1 MTETL
6 AAPLESLSARQRR
19 LLELMQQQRRQAAR
33 EVGVPAIPR
42 RPAGV
47 APVLSFGQ
55 KRLWFIEQLQPGSA
69 AYHVPG
75 AVRIR
80 GALDVDVL
88 SRCLAEVARRHEIL
102 RTGFVV
108 RDGEPALAID
118 AEPALRLTVTDLSG
132 LPAELR
138 EGETVRVVNA
148 QVEMPFDLTRAPLAR
163 TGLVRLSGEE
173 SIFLLVLQHIIS
185 DIWSVGVFFRN
196 TMALYDALTAGLP
209 SPLPELPVQYSDYAA
224 WQQQVLQGDSLGA
237 LLDYWRSQVAGAP
250 LVIELPVD
258 HPRPALQSFTGGRR
272 YMAFPTDLTARLKAV
287 AKEQDAS
294 LYMILL
300 AALDTLLYRLT
311 GQRSLLVGVPM
322 ANRSRLE
329 LEGLIGLLF
338 NALVLRADLDGRVTL
353 RELLAQ
359 VRERTLGA
367 IQHQDLPFENLVEM
381 LRVERDMSRNPIYQV
396 LFAFQNVPPSA
407 MSARGLSLSRY
418 EVMESTSREDL
429 ELDMRETPQGL
440 AGWFGYDEALFDAT
454 TVERIARQFGRL
466 LDGIA
471 AAPDRPLG
479 ELPLLTAA
487 EEQALRYEWNDTVDA
502 REGSGSFSAL
512 LAAQVA
518 RTPDDVA
525 AEDDE
530 RAVTYRELA
539 DRAASIARA
548 LAGSGVRRGD
558 LVGVL
563 APRSVNFLEVVL
575 GVLAVGAA
583 YLPLDPEHPPHRQ
596 EQILAQARVKLVVN
610 GDLNLKVGEGLA
622 PSRAGGKVLFSPPT
636 PPPTREGASP
646 SPTLG
651 AVGLGT
657 AGPADL
663 AYVIFTSGSTGL
675 PKGAAIAEGGMV
687 NHLLAKI
694 ADLGLGPHD
703 VLAQTASQCF
713 DISVWQMLAALLV
726 GGRVRILPDEV
737 AHDPARLLDAAETAG
752 ITVLET
758 VPSLLRLMVDEARRR
773 GDARPPLNALRW
785 LVPTGEALPPALA
798 AEWLEIYPRV
808 PLLNAYGPT
817 ECSDD
822 VTHQPVVTPPELG
835 APRVPIGRPLRNTR
849 LMVVDAELRT
859 VPAGVAGELCVGGA
873 GVGRGYLHD
882 PERTAVVFV
891 PDPLADGSRLYR
903 TGDRARWLT
912 DGSVDFL
919 GRIDHQVKVRGFRIE
934 LGEIETVLAA
944 VPGVRQAAV
953 LAQLEGTGAGS
964 QVLVAH
970 CTSEAETEELE
981 RQARAYLKDRL
992 PEYMVP
998 AVFVWHAEMPLTP
1011 NGKLDRRAL
1020 AAAGAAV
1027 GADAGEGFVAAR
1039 NPVEESLAGILAE
1052 VLKVPAV
1059 GVYDDFFAAGGQ
1071 SLLATQ
1077 VVTRV
1082 REVFGV
1088 DLPVRTLFQKPTVAG
1103 LAESLEEALLHGR
1116 GLPPAPPMTRI
1127 PEAERDGPLAPSFG
1141 QERFWFI
1148 DQLRPGMTAYNIFGA
1163 VRMRGML
1170 DRAVLQASFDELPR
1184 RHEVLRT
1191 TFTAVDGQPM
1201 QLIGPPRGLPIACVD
1216 LRALPDA
1223 VRERIAERLKNGEA
1237 QRPFDLARG
1246 PLIRGVLLRLGDA
1259 DHVLAVT
1266 AHHIVYDV
1274 WSRELLIRE
1283 LGTLYEAFWNRRASP
1298 LAELSIQYADFARW
1312 QRRWLHG
1319 DVLAAQL
1326 DYWKNQLAGVTSGSE
1341 LPSDRP
1347 RPAVQSFRGR
1357 RHLLSVP
1364 AATAAALK
1372 ELSRRAGA
1380 TLFMTLLAGFDAL
1393 LHAYTGEDDVVV
1405 GSPIANRN
1413 RAETE
1418 ALIGFFVNT
1427 QVLRT
1432 RLDGDPS
1439 LRQAMG
1445 RVRETALAAY
1455 AHQDLAFEQLVGTLR
1470 PSRDTARQ
1478 PLFQILFNFLT
1489 NYQPIALELP
1499 ELTLTPEA
1507 NHSGAVQFDLIVSIY
1522 EAAGALHIS
1531 ADYSSDLFD
1540 SATMQRVMGH
1550 YAALLA
1556 AGVASPEAPVSTLS
1570 WLPDGER
1577 QQLLRDWAEGPLT
1590 AWEDGRMPGE
1600 DEARIHELIL
1610 AQAARI
1616 PTAVAVAG
1624 SDGELLTYGALAAR
1638 AGRLAAALRERGVG
1652 PGVLVGVRI
1661 ASSPAAVVAILA
1673 VLMAGGGYVP
1683 LDPAYPA
1690 ERLDYMTEDAG
1701 VRLVLEGPHPPNPP
1715 LPSPPLPP
1723 GEGGMASLPVLQE
1736 LGGGAP
1742 LPADGGAMGEGSGV
1756 RPLPEHPA
1764 YVIYT
1769 SGSTG
1774 RPKGVVITHRSLMRS
1789 TRARFAEYVEPVSA
1803 FLLLP
1808 SLAFDSSVAVL
1819 YGTLCQGGCLVIP
1832 EEGRRSDPGHLAR
1845 LVAHYGV
1852 SHWLSIPRL
1861 YALVLAHAQ
1870 AGEPSGS
1877 APRGLSSLR
1886 AVIVA
1891 GEACPADLVATH
1903 RALVPGAV
1911 LANEYG
1917 PTEST
1922 VWATV
1927 GTDFPLS
1934 RAAGGGWER
1943 GPGGEGPGEGLP
1955 IGRPI
1960 AGVRVRLLDGGGRP
1974 VPAGVA
1980 AELLIGG
1987 ASLARGYLGRPD
1999 LTAERF
2005 LPDPLAGVSAEPGAR
2020 LYRTGDLAR
2029 WLPDGRLDFLGRADQ
2044 QVKIRGVR
2052 IEPGEIESALLRHPA
2067 IREAALLVKESQ
2079 PGDRRLVAF
2088 VMADDPALAADP
2100 AALRAFLGESLPD
2113 SMLPGAFVVL
2123 DAMPLTA
2130 TGKIDRRALAE
2141 MDVRGIVAA
2150 ARETVYVAPR
2160 SPLEA
2165 QLAAIWRELLRV
2177 PRVGAR
2183 DNFFDLGGHS
2193 LLTTQLVSRQRAAFQ
2208 LEVPLPTFFE
2218 DPTVAGLAQAIE
2230 LARWAEEVAREA
2242 AGGGAAAQA
2251 GGEVMEEGEL

>member
-1 MTETL
+1 MTESIT
-6 AAPLESLSARQRR
+6 APIESLSARQRR
-19 LLELMQQQRRQAAR
+19 LLELMQQQRRQGAR
-33 EVGVPAIPR
+33 EVGPPAIPR

-80 GALDVDVL
+80 GALDVGVL
-88 SRCLAEVARRHEIL
+88 ARCLAEVARRHEIL

-118 AEPALRLTVTDLSG
+118 AEPALRLTITDLSG
-132 LPAELR
+132 LPAERR
-138 EGETVRVVNA
+138 EEETVRVVNA
-148 QVEMPFDLTRAPLAR
+148 QVEQPFDLTRAPLAR
-163 TGLVRLSGEE
+163 TSLVRLAGEE
-173 SIFLLVLQHIIS
+173 SIFLLILQHIIS

-196 TMALYDALTAGLP
+196 TMALYDAFTASLP

-224 WQQQVLQGDSLGA
+224 WQQQVLQGDSLRT
-237 LLDYWRSQVAGAP
+237 LLDYWRSQVEGAP

-272 YMAFPTDLTARLKAV
+272 YMAFSTDLTARLKAV

-338 NALVLRADLDGRVTL
+338 NALVLRADLDGRVTF

-396 LFAFQNVPPSA
+396 LFAFQNVPQSA
-407 MSARGLSLSRY
+407 MAARGLSLSRY

-454 TVERIARQFGRL
+454 TVERIARWFGRL

-471 AAPDRPLG
+471 EAPDRPLG
-479 ELPLLTAA
+479 EMPLLTGA
-487 EEQALRYEWNDTVDA
+487 EEQALRYEWNDTAVSGDA
-502 REGSGSFSAL
+502 AASTSFADL

-518 RTPDDVA
+518 RTPGDVA
-525 AEDDE
+525 AEDAE

-539 DRAASIARA
+539 DRAAGIARA

-563 APRSVNFLEVVL
+563 APRSVDFLEIVL
-575 GVLAVGAA
+575 GVLAAGAA

-596 EQILAQARVKLVVN
+596 RQILAQARVKLVVRGSVSVEGGESA
-610 GDLNLKVGEGLA
+610 GDK
-622 PSRAGGKVLFSPPT
+622 SDPT
-636 PPPTREGASP
+636 
-646 SPTLG
+646 
-651 AVGLGT
+651 
-657 AGPADL
+657 DL
-663 AYVIFTSGSTGL
+663 SYVIFTSGSTGL
-675 PKGAAIAEGGMV
+675 PKGAAITERGMV

-694 ADLGLGPHD
+694 AALGLGPRD

-773 GDARPPLNALRW
+773 GDARPPLAALRW

-822 VTHQPVVTPPELG
+822 VTHQPVMAPPDVG
-835 APRVPIGRPLRNTR
+835 AARVPIGRPVRNTR

-859 VPAGVAGELCVGGA
+859 VPAGVAGELCVGGD

-953 LAQLEGTGAGS
+953 LAQLEGSGAGS

-970 CTSEAETEELE
+970 CTAEAETEALE
-981 RQARAYLKDRL
+981 RQARAYLKERL

-1020 AAAGAAV
+1020 EAAGSAL
-1027 GADAGEGFVAAR
+1027 GTSSGEGFVAAR
-1039 NPVEESLAGILAE
+1039 NPVEESLAGIWAE

-1059 GVYDDFFAAGGQ
+1059 GVYDDFFEAGGQ

-1127 PEAERDGPLAPSFG
+1127 PEAERSGPLAPSFG

-1163 VRMRGML
+1163 VRMSGTL

-1191 TFTAVDGQPM
+1191 TFIAVDGQPM
-1201 QLIGPPRGLPIACVD
+1201 QLIGAPRGLPIACVD

-1223 VRERIAERLKNGEA
+1223 VRDRAAERLKNEEA

-1246 PLIRGVLLRLGDA
+1246 PLIRGVLLRLGEM

-1283 LGTLYEAFWNRRASP
+1283 LGTLYEAFWHRRPSP
-1298 LAELSIQYADFARW
+1298 LPALAIQYADFARW

-1326 DYWKNQLAGVTSGSE
+1326 EYWKNQLAGVDSGSE

-1364 AATAAALK
+1364 ATTAAALK

-1439 LRQAMG
+1439 LRQVMG

-1540 SATMQRVMGH
+1540 SATIQRVMGH

-1556 AGVASPEAPVSTLS
+1556 AGVASPESPLSTLS
-1570 WLPDGER
+1570 WLPAGER

-1590 AWEDGRMPGE
+1590 VWGDGRMEGE

-1638 AGRLAAALRERGVG
+1638 AEKLAAALRERGVG
-1652 PGVLVGVRI
+1652 PGDLVGVRI

-1690 ERLDYMTEDAG
+1690 ERLAYMTADAG

-1723 GEGGMASLPVLQE
+1723 GEGGMARVSVLQE

-1742 LPADGGAMGEGSGV
+1742 LPADGGAMGEGSGVRSLV

-1808 SLAFDSSVAVL
+1808 SLAFDSSVAVV

-1861 YALVLAHAQ
+1861 YALVLAHAR
-1870 AGEPSGS
+1870 AGEPEGVP
-1877 APRGLSSLR
+1877 PRGLASLR

-1891 GEACPADLVATH
+1891 GEACPADLVETH
-1903 RALVPGAV
+1903 RALVPGAG
-1911 LANEYG
+1911 LYNEYG

-1922 VWATV
+1922 VWTTV
-1927 GTDFPLS
+1927 GAWTTES
-1934 RAAGGGWER
+1934 T
-1943 GPGGEGPGEGLP
+1943 GEGLP

-1960 AGVRVRLLDGGGRP
+1960 AGVRVRLLDGASRP

-1987 ASLARGYLGRPD
+1987 ASLARGYLGRPA

-2088 VMADDPALAADP
+2088 VMADDPALAGDA

-2113 SMLPGAFVVL
+2113 SMLPSAFVFL
-2123 DAMPLTA
+2123 ATMPLTA
-2130 TGKIDRRALAE
+2130 TGKIDRRTLAE
-2141 MDVRGIVAA
+2141 MDVRGIIAA
-2150 ARETVYVAPR
+2150 ARETAYVAPR

-2165 QLAAIWRELLRV
+2165 QLAAIWQELLAV
-2177 PRVGAR
+2177 PRVGAL

-2193 LLTTQLVSRQRAAFQ
+2193 LLTTQLVSRLRAAFQ

-2242 AGGGAAAQA
+2242 AAPGDQIRDQA
-2251 GGEVMEEGEL
+2251 DGVVMEEGEL